1 MGMLVMARDQRDL
14 AVLSDLAPDIAALQ
28 VSVGSDI
35 AMVIDAEGLIRQV
48 ALGGSEPIRTLAD
61 EWMGRPFADTVTEET
76 RRKVEQLLAD
86 AVSTGVSRSRQVNHP
101 SRLGIDIPIAY
112 SAVRLGHEGPI
123 LVVGR
128 DMSVVS
134 ALQQRLLH
142 AQQEMER
149 DYWQR
154 RQSETRYQLLFQIA
168 TDAVMVIDST
178 SFNVVD
184 ANRAAAR
191 LFGLPLD
198 EIIGKRATL
207 PLHEHSRGDI
217 NDLFMAA
224 RLSGRAAE
232 AEALLPGHRGAV
244 HVSITPLRT
253 EANTSLLM
261 RVRPLDPEWQVPQ
274 AGARLMSLMRISP
287 DAIVITDSS
296 GRIQMSNPAFLRLA
310 ELSPAL
316 KVLGQPLSNWLCITA
331 GDFER
336 LLQTLR
342 RESSTR
348 QMLTAMRRFDGLR
361 IAVEVS
367 AACQH
372 DGDEESFGFIV
383 RLAQGS
389 AGMMLTQTEAPDQ
402 SLH

>member
-1 MGMLVMARDQRDL
+1 MGAPVTMRERDL
-14 AVLSDLAPDIAALQ
+14 GALSGLAPEVAEML

-35 AMVIDAEGLIRQV
+35 ALVVDDEGVIRQISI
-48 ALGGSEPIRTLAD
+48 GGTEPVRSMAD
-61 EWMGRPFADTVTEET
+61 EWLGRPLVDTVTGET

-86 AVSTGVSRSRQVNHP
+86 AASTGLSRSRQVNHP

-112 SAVRLGHEGPI
+112 SAVRLGREGPV

-168 TDAVMVIDST
+168 TDAVMVIDAT
-178 SFNVVD
+178 SLNVVD

-198 EIIGKRATL
+198 QIIGKRATL
-207 PLHEHSRGDI
+207 PLHEQSRAEI
-217 NDLFMAA
+217 NELFAVA
-224 RLSGRAAE
+224 RLGGRAGE
-232 AEALLPGHRGAV
+232 AEALLPEHRGTV
-244 HVSITPLRT
+244 YVSITPLRT

-261 RVRPLDPEWQVPQ
+261 RVRPLDPDWQVPQ
-274 AGARLMSLMRISP
+274 AGARLTSLMRISP
-287 DAIVITDSS
+287 DAIVITDGA

-310 ELSPAL
+310 EMSPGV
-316 KVLGQPLSNWLCITA
+316 KVLGQSLSNWLGATVQ
-331 GDFER
+331 DFDR
-336 LLQTLR
+336 LLQSLR
-342 RESSTR
+342 RDSSTR
-348 QMLTAMRRFDGLR
+348 QVLSALRRFDGR
-361 IAVEVS
+361 RVAVEVS
-367 AACQH
+367 AACQPE
-372 DGDEESFGFIV
+372 GDDESFGFII
-383 RLAQGS
+383 RQAQGT
-389 AGMMLTQTEAPDQ
+389 GHVMLTKPDSPDP